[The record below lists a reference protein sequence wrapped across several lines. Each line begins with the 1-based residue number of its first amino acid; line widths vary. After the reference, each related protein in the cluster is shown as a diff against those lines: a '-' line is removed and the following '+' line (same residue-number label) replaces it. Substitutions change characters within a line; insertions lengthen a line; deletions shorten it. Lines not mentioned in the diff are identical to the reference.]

1 MENCTES
8 ILYTCQGTSF
18 DICENK
24 SERKE
29 SRYYNDLNLKIQPA
43 YHELDKLLGLDFE
56 KEPYLWCYTDCEPA
70 TSWSNNIY
78 NYDVRKL
85 WELHVPNDRIITI
98 IDMVIWEMIIG
109 NDDVLKDPKMEYIW
123 KKEAKV
129 DKKLDG
135 KNIGRFLDDKKKSYS
150 ILSSEEL
157 WEKLC
162 VKNEIKKGYRYH
174 ALIPSPIDR
183 GWVVCDAHPPYT
195 S

>member
-1 MENCTES
+1 MENCAKS

-18 DICENK
+18 DIRENK

-29 SRYYNDLNLKIQPA
+29 SRYYNDLDLKIRPA
-43 YHELDKLLGLDFE
+43 YHELDKFLGLDFE
-56 KEPYLWCYTDCEPA
+56 KEPYLWCYTDRKAAKWLNVTNC
-70 TSWSNNIY
+70 
-78 NYDVRKL
+78 DVRKR

-98 IDMVIWEMIIG
+98 IDMVIWELIIG

-129 DKKLDG
+129 DKKLNG
-135 KNIGRFLDDKKKSYS
+135 KNIDRFLDDKKKSYS

-183 GWVVCDAHPPYT
+183 GWVVCAAHPPY
-195 S
+195 SSS